1 LFHHIALLPVWQ
13 IPSADESSS
22 TNLLSIFQGLLC
34 RLQST
39 IVNWQKAAAV
49 LLFTLAATTKIRT
62 TNQSLCDSLNTLQSW
77 KPSSIYRSTS
87 EPVGRNHWL
96 KNLMYQN
103 APCSAWCS
111 TCVNKAAVFSSTEAE
126 VLTK

>member
-62 TNQSLCDSLNTLQSW
+62 KNQLLCDSLNTLQSW

-96 KNLMYQN
+96 ESWRSQSVRFN
-103 APCSAWCS
+103 AWCS
-111 TCVNKAAVFSSTEAE
+111 S
-126 VLTK
+126 